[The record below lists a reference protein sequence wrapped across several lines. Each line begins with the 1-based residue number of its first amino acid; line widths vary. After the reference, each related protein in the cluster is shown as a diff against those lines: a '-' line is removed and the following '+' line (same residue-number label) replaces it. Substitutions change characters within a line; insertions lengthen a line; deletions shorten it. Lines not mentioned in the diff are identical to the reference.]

1 MEDEIKNQDIID
13 FRYKLIEFGCAKSY
27 LVSGVSCND
36 GHSHDSLEYQSWG
49 KSMDVGV
56 DSAARILGKP
66 YALRGGLGTCQEKP
80 DCDGACPMLVD
91 SIQERLKIG
100 PTRSQC

>member
-56 DSAARILGKP
+56 DSAARILGEYRPFRFNEIKSI
-66 YALRGGLGTCQEKP
+66 LDKREKMVVDHHTGGT
-80 DCDGACPMLVD
+80 
-91 SIQERLKIG
+91 
-100 PTRSQC
+100 